1 MKHFEALQTLVDIN
15 FVSLKQNLDSRHVSS
30 SYAMITCIIV
40 DKAIIKGSPHQIHR
54 IFVRTKDSSE
64 LVNVG
69 WVLKEG
75 ITSCFLC
82 GNDFSETNLEDF
94 PKYHCRTCGNIIC
107 NDCMSL
113 GNIKGFP
120 SFPLVEMCT
129 QCNFGQVNL
138 LF

>member
-82 GNDFSETNLEDF
+82 GNDFNDF
-94 PKYHCRTCGNIIC
+94 FSSKYHCHTCGNIVC

-113 GNIKGFP
+113 GQIKGFH
-120 SFPLVEMCT
+120 SLPLVEICS
-129 QCNFGQVNL
+129 QCNFDQVNL